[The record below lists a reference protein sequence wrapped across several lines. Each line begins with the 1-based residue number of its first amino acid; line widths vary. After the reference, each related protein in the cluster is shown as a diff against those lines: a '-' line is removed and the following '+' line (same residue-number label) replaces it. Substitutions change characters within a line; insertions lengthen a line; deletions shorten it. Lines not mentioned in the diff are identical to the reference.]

1 MKKAAALAVVGGD
14 LRHAY
19 LARLLRAD
27 GHEVSIFALERQACA
42 PDVSIIH
49 DPKVGFAQA
58 QAIILPMPM
67 LQDEKHLNAPLSN
80 APHLIETIFDNIPS
94 GKLVLGGAV
103 PPQARERAAICHLLL
118 HDYLTRE
125 ELAVANA
132 VPTALAISPH
142 RHCAPHFLLL
152 CKRLELLHLVKQLR
166 YAVPRFL
173 RQAGVLPDHLL
184 NLLTRSPDLPHR
196 FALARGRLHDFAC
209 QRIGCARF
217 FHSGKHLPAGL
228 RGNLLA
234 CPHDFNGMM
243 NHFCGLARGKRQ
255 GAKDEQHSEDH
266 RESNDQAYD
275 LYELFL
281 HLSP

>member
-14 LRHAY
+14 LRHGY

-49 DPKVGFAQA
+49 DPKTGFAQA

-103 PPQARERAAICHLLL
+103 PPQARERAAICHLRL

-132 VPTALAISPH
+132 VPTALAI
-142 RHCAPHFLLL
+142 
-152 CKRLELLHLVKQLR
+152 
-166 YAVPRFL
+166 
-173 RQAGVLPDHLL
+173 
-184 NLLTRSPDLPHR
+184 LPHR
-196 FALARGRLHDFAC
+196 ALRTLFFYCSASVWSCCTSSSSCDTPSRASCDRREFS
-209 QRIGCARF
+209 RITC
-217 FHSGKHLPAGL
+217 ST
-228 RGNLLA
+228 
-234 CPHDFNGMM
+234 C
-243 NHFCGLARGKRQ
+243 
-255 GAKDEQHSEDH
+255 
-266 RESNDQAYD
+266 
-275 LYELFL
+275 
-281 HLSP
+281 